1 MNEKFGIKSMQKVIL
16 FKEWSNNI
24 LEKDSQ
30 QKNMLTKKSIYL
42 LKHVKHIFLTT
53 EIHRVSL
60 AKSKSQF
67 MRKML
72 HTNPIFKLVKMS
84 NHFRQQ
90 YYSQISIRLLS
101 SSTNPNRYREILTYI
116 KKFLNNKKI
125 PCVAPLSII
134 TNPFQTLWINFHEL
148 FC

>member
-1 MNEKFGIKSMQKVIL
+1 MKQF
-16 FKEWSNNI
+16 
-24 LEKDSQ
+24 
-30 QKNMLTKKSIYL
+30 
-42 LKHVKHIFLTT
+42 FLMT

-72 HTNPIFKLVKMS
+72 LTNPIFKLVKMS

-101 SSTNPNRYREILTYI
+101 SSTNPNHYREILTYI

-125 PCVAPLSII
+125 PFVAPLSII
-134 TNPFQTLWINFHEL
+134 TKPISNLVDKAEL
-148 FC
+148 FTNFFVKKCTLIDNAREIPAKINIKQPKHFHQYRL